1 MRESPEWRELLEINS
16 KSRQVWT
23 LSDEER
29 KSEETEIVAA
39 AIAWIGRNPNLVLD
53 MLGLSMGEV
62 HYGLLRYTYSP
73 LLLEALG
80 HSGNTEIIAPIEKRL
95 EKCRRKVCQHSRYL
109 MKALMLLESP
119 ESYQAITKLV
129 RTSIFKRRNYLTSAF
144 VDLMD
149 EKPTPEL
156 LPILLDITRKTRV
169 RYKVDTVLARLADAN
184 AISFE
189 ELLEDKSKKI
199 RCIAVDALN
208 RSDERHLNAI
218 LLEKLER
225 IVHNKREDILCRS
238 YAADILKKK
247 GIEVPF
253 QFKDRIWENTSADVK
268 RFVRGMLYPDKRPD
282 DWAITEFVK
291 ITYRDDMYRVELTC
305 RLGGLTSANIRVW
318 RGQFWDAFVMMFR
331 IEKRFWPR
339 GTYSVAGMCRSIMFR
354 TGGFRVSF
362 LIEHL
367 DRLLITQA
375 NRNARYAG
383 NDYSKALRRAN
394 ALFSKGFDPQERF
407 WEYDEDRIK
416 SN

>member
-1 MRESPEWRELLEINS
+1 MRESLEWRELLKINS
-16 KSRQVWT
+16 KSHQVWT

-29 KSEETEIVAA
+29 KHEEKEIVAA
-39 AIAWIGRNPNLVLD
+39 ALAWIGRNPNLVLD
-53 MLGLSMGEV
+53 MLGLSMGEID
-62 HYGLLRYTYSP
+62 YGFLHYTYSP

-95 EKCRRKVCQHSRYL
+95 EKCRSKVCLHSRYL
-109 MKALMLLESP
+109 MKALMLLETP
-119 ESYQAITKLV
+119 ESYRVITRLV
-129 RTSIFKRRNYLTSAF
+129 RTSIFRRRNYLISAF
-144 VDLMD
+144 VDLLD

-156 LPILLDITRKTRV
+156 LPILLDITRKTGV
-169 RYKVDTVLARLADAN
+169 RYKVNTVLARLADAN

-199 RCIAVDALN
+199 RSIAVDALN
-208 RSDERHLNAI
+208 LSDERHLNAR

-225 IVHNKREDILCRS
+225 IVHNRREDFLYRS
-238 YAADILKKK
+238 YTADVLKKK

-253 QFKDRIWENTSADVK
+253 QFRDRILENTSADVK

-282 DWAITEFVK
+282 DWAMTEFVK

-354 TGGFRVSF
+354 TGGFKASF

-375 NRNARYAG
+375 NRIARYAG
-383 NDYSKALRRAN
+383 NDYSKTLRKAN
-394 ALFSKGFDPQERF
+394 ALFSKGFDPQVRF
-407 WEYDEDRIK
+407 WEYDEGRIK